1 MNKFISHPY
10 SKLCI
15 RKIKESEAY
24 LAILSI
30 LSVNFVINRI
40 KGHQADV
47 KLRKDRTIAEQLNV
61 DADKIATTC
70 AKIPINIHLPSAPFA
85 IHIKRDYVHLPLY
98 KRIRE
103 VSFEDDAKKFYKPNI
118 TGTLLL
124 FKISNG
130 KYIRF
135 NSINFPHQENIASQD
150 SSITVSHQAIYCSKL
165 NTATHSAQYLH
176 I

>member
-1 MNKFISHPY
+1 M
-10 SKLCI
+10 CI

-30 LSVNFVINRI
+30 LPVNFVINRI

-47 KLRKDRTIAEQLNV
+47 KPRKDLTIAEQLNV

-103 VSFEDDAKKFYKPNI
+103 VSFEDDAN
-118 TGTLLL
+118 
-124 FKISNG
+124 KILQT
-130 KYIRF
+130 KY
-135 NSINFPHQENIASQD
+135 N
-150 SSITVSHQAIYCSKL
+150 
-165 NTATHSAQYLH
+165 
-176 I
+176 